1 MDGFQNSHVQKRYDD
16 VTWNL
21 PEALSTKLVGSNL
34 NPGCFFFCMEGFPG
48 FLKTGMSECQD
59 SHVESLFTSPPQTFG
74 VVIYFFWGGWE
85 ELLTVTNKIY
95 QKMVGLIYAMKFT
108 TIEFFETS
116 GGLILMPH
124 MLPYVGCM
132 VEWYIYL
139 TWFFRGF
146 LLGSRWVNYTISI
159 HLDPIGF

>member
-1 MDGFQNSHVQKRYDD
+1 M
-16 VTWNL
+16 
-21 PEALSTKLVGSNL
+21 KLTRSFKYQTCRIQLKSGM
-34 NPGCFFFCMEGFPG
+34 FFFLHGRFSRVFEDGNVGMPGFPCG
-48 FLKTGMSECQD
+48 
-59 SHVESLFTSPPQTFG
+59 VSLHLTSPDFWSCD
-74 VVIYFFWGGWE
+74 IFFLGGGWE

>member
-1 MDGFQNSHVQKRYDD
+1 M
-16 VTWNL
+16 
-21 PEALSTKLVGSNL
+21 
-34 NPGCFFFCMEGFPG
+34 
-48 FLKTGMSECQD
+48 
-59 SHVESLFTSPPQTFG
+59 
-74 VVIYFFWGGWE
+74 
-85 ELLTVTNKIY
+85 LTVTNKIY

-139 TWFFRGF
+139 T
-146 LLGSRWVNYTISI
+146 
-159 HLDPIGF
+159 

>member
-34 NPGCFFFCMEGFPG
+34 NPGCFFFAWKVFQGFWRR
-48 FLKTGMSECQD
+48 ECRNARIPMW
-59 SHVESLFTSPPQTFG
+59 SLSSPHLPRLLELWYIFFG
-74 VVIYFFWGGWE
+74 GGWE